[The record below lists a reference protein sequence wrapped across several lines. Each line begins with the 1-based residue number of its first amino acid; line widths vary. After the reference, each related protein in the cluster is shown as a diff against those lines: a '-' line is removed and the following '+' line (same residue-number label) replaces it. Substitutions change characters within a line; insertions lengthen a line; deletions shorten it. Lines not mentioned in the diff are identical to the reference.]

1 MTWESWKF
9 LQHSFLEELERTV
22 ALLAFEDVS
31 NCPVG
36 DLLDI
41 SQRLKTASEVN
52 AAILTSQS
60 HEKGLRMSI
69 SFLLFFY
76 FLIFFICPRVCV
88 NRNKCSCVLGWC
100 LLLFVF
106 IWFLCPKR
114 KKREEEIKHLCIV
127 HFHCHATSYVMV
139 TQSIIILD
147 TSSGHPLPFITNIIH
162 KLPLL
167 KLCKEM
173 LTSQAC
179 QLDNGVKWASVTVT
193 TSFVSERTF
202 YFWVYHLDIADL
214 RTHINCAWSSQ

>member
-1 MTWESWKF
+1 MRCWLLKMF
-9 LQHSFLEELERTV
+9 LT
-22 ALLAFEDVS
+22 ALLEIFW
-31 NCPVG
+31 
-36 DLLDI
+36 I
-41 SQRLKTASEVN
+41 FHN
-52 AAILTSQS
+52 A
-60 HEKGLRMSI
+60 LRQQVRWMQLSLQARVMKKVCGCL
-69 SFLLFFY
+69 FLFFY